1 MSLTPPA
8 IFDAS
13 PSRVLAIYSHPDDAD
28 VACGGALARWA
39 AQGADVQLLL
49 LTDGGKGTIDET
61 VLPAQLATVRR
72 EEVAAASKE
81 LSISGVEHLDIP
93 DGEVGTTADLVE
105 TFVRRIRSFRP
116 DVVLGHDPTAVFFGS
131 VYVNHRDHRAAGWA
145 LLDAV
150 APASGMPHYF
160 PEAGPPHRVPDV
172 LLSGTLE
179 PDAYVDISSVID
191 AKVAAVT
198 AHQSQLSDDLEWA
211 AVSIRQ
217 QAAQDGRAIGVAYA
231 EGFRHL
237 RLDG

>member
-116 DVVLGHDPTAVFFGS
+116 DVVLGHDPTHHDERGLEDEGPAES
-131 VYVNHRDHRAAGWA
+131 VE
-145 LLDAV
+145 
-150 APASGMPHYF
+150 ASW
-160 PEAGPPHRVPDV
+160 
-172 LLSGTLE
+172 S
-179 PDAYVDISSVID
+179 
-191 AKVAAVT
+191 K
-198 AHQSQLSDDLEWA
+198 
-211 AVSIRQ
+211 
-217 QAAQDGRAIGVAYA
+217 
-231 EGFRHL
+231 
-237 RLDG
+237 RLDVPEEGSLVDLRYAQAP